1 MNKKEIISEV
11 KKYLEKQLLGE
22 GTGHDFWHVLR
33 VAEMAKKISRGEGG
47 DLFLVELAALLH
59 EIADWKF
66 ADKGK
71 QTAREKITDLLCKL
85 EVDPEVISKVIEIEQ
100 NVSFKGAGVKDKMKS
115 LEGKIVQDADRLDVL
130 GAIGIARVF
139 AYGGYMQREMYN
151 PKMKP
156 KLHKTFAEYKK
167 SKGTSIN
174 HFYEKILL
182 VRDRLNTKTAK
193 RIADKRQKFTEEYLK
208 QFFREWKGEL

>member
-1 MNKKEIISEV
+1 MNKKEIIRETE
-11 KKYLEKQLLGE
+11 KYLEKRLQGE

-33 VAEMAKKISRGEGG
+33 VAEMAKKIARKEGG

-66 ADKGK
+66 AKKGK
-71 QTAREKITDLLCKL
+71 QTAAEKIDRLLQELK
-85 EVDPEVISKVIEIEQ
+85 VNPEVINKVIEIE
-100 NVSFKGAGVKDKMKS
+100 NNISFKGAGVKDKMKS

-130 GAIGIARVF
+130 GAIGIARAF
-139 AYGGYMQREMYN
+139 AYGGYLQREIYN
-151 PKMKP
+151 PKIKP

-167 SKGTSIN
+167 SEGTSIN

-193 RIADKRQKFTEEYLK
+193 IIADKRQKFTEKYLE
-208 QFFREWKGEL
+208 QFFKEWKGKL